1 MERTERPQLK
11 TDVKNLDNEDRLYL
25 EAIAGHKPVVTCCD
39 LETISNAGK
48 EKAALEETEKAT
60 AERRA

>member
-11 TDVKNLDNEDRLYL
+11 TDVKNLDNEDRL

-48 EKAALEETEKAT
+48 EKAALEGAEKAT
-60 AERRA
+60 VERRA

>member
-11 TDVKNLDNEDRLYL
+11 TDVKNLDNEDRL

>member
-1 MERTERPQLK
+1 MERTERPQPK

-25 EAIAGHKPVVTCCD
+25 EAIAGRKPVTCCD

>member
-11 TDVKNLDNEDRLYL
+11 TDVKNLDNEDRL
-25 EAIAGHKPVVTCCD
+25 EAIAGHKPVMTCCD

-48 EKAALEETEKAT
+48 EKAALEEAEKAT

>member
-11 TDVKNLDNEDRLYL
+11 TDVKILDNEDRL

-48 EKAALEETEKAT
+48 EKAALEEAEKAT

>member
-11 TDVKNLDNEDRLYL
+11 TDVKNLDNEDRL

-39 LETISNAGK
+39 LETFCNAGK
-48 EKAALEETEKAT
+48 AKAALEEAEKVT

>member
-11 TDVKNLDNEDRLYL
+11 KDVKNLDNEDRL

-48 EKAALEETEKAT
+48 EKAALEEAEKAT

>member
-25 EAIAGHKPVVTCCD
+25 EAIAGRKPVVASCD
-39 LETISNAGK
+39 LESISNAGK